1 MKRYF
6 LENRLTRR
14 RQSVYADSFQSACK
28 AVGWYPADTCLLK
41 VEPFLLCDEEDD
53 YAPTATEREITEE
66 RRN

>member
-6 LENRLTRR
+6 LENRITRR
-14 RQSVYADSFQSACK
+14 RQSVYADSFQGACK

-41 VEPFLLCDEEDD
+41 VEPFLLCDEDPD
-53 YAPTATEREITEE
+53 YAPTATEGEPAQG